1 MIFWIILG
9 IELII
14 LFLTSR
20 FIFKAIFSLSL
31 SIFKSPNI
39 AIIPIFIL
47 FLPGVIIHELAH
59 FLAAELLFV
68 KAHDLEV
75 APYLKNGTLQ
85 MGSVKISETD
95 IVRRMLIGIA
105 PILLGSGV
113 MLIALFYFVENVRLD
128 LFFSSFAEIGKIA
141 AIAWVV
147 FFITNTM
154 FSSKKDVEGFL
165 ELALLVVFLAI
176 VLIVLSVILNI
187 NLGLPIYDFLIQNP
201 VLESVRQ
208 IAILFTIPL
217 VVNISIYL
225 FAKFLL
231 KRVY

>member
-1 MIFWIILG
+1 MIFWVILG
-9 IELII
+9 IELLI

-31 SIFKSPNI
+31 AVFKSPNI

-75 APYLKNGTLQ
+75 APYIKNGNLQ
-85 MGSVKISETD
+85 MGSVQISETD
-95 IVRRMLIGIA
+95 IVRRMIIGLA
-105 PILLGSGV
+105 PILFGSFIL
-113 MLIALFYFVENVRLD
+113 LITLFFFVENVRLD
-128 LFFSSFAEIGKIA
+128 LIFTNGAEIAKVVGVV
-141 AIAWVV
+141 WVA

-165 ELALLVVFLAI
+165 ELAGFIGFLAVVF
-176 VLIVLSVILNI
+176 VILSIILKI
-187 NLGLPIYDFLIQNP
+187 NLGTPIYEFFTQEEI
-201 VLESVRQ
+201 VKHVRQ
-208 IAILFTIPL
+208 VVILFTIPL
-217 VVNISIYL
+217 FINLLL
-225 FAKFLL
+225 FAVAKLTF
-231 KRVY
+231 KRVN